1 MIDHFKVIINI
12 IIWAFLKPQN
22 DNNMTKAGAE
32 RGNIPRASR
41 CDTAL
46 RAVRHHGDGPVRG
59 DEGVSRMS
67 NAARSI
73 AAAGAALWADYKA
86 CHFGIGGYTLAIL
99 KPLICRRFGAR
110 V

>member
-1 MIDHFKVIINI
+1 
-12 IIWAFLKPQN
+12 
-22 DNNMTKAGAE
+22 MTKPGAE
-32 RGNIPRASR
+32 RGYIPRVSR

-46 RAVRHHGDGPVRG
+46 RAVRHHGDWPVRG

-86 CHFGIGGYTLAIL
+86 CHFGIGGYTFGHLET
-99 KPLICRRFGAR
+99 LICRRFGGR